1 MSVHALCL
9 RHQPSR
15 APSQPRRLRPHLR
28 RQTLDYL
35 HQGIAPRRW
44 VLKIHP
50 RLHAFLHDGAI
61 REHRLQPLADRCAGT
76 ALMSAFPSAPC
87 RHAPA
92 PRWRRPPASAALRSA
107 YCMRYRHIRKEQ
119 GWGQAATAGRRGG
132 GFLSCLS
139 ASMRCVISCA
149 HLPETVTARRS
160 VPSSA
165 ATEPSLSRSTWY
177 NGAGFGVGSGCC
189 GQVDGS
195 IILAR
200 RSSQA

>member
-1 MSVHALCL
+1 MMVRFVNTASSHSLIAVLELHSCLPFLQHHADMLQRPDGEGLQRPQRCD
-9 RHQPSR
+9 
-15 APSQPRRLRPHLR
+15 RR
-28 RQTLDYL
+28 
-35 HQGIAPRRW
+35 
-44 VLKIHP
+44 
-50 RLHAFLHDGAI
+50 
-61 REHRLQPLADRCAGT
+61 T
-76 ALMSAFPSAPC
+76 ACDMGP
-87 RHAPA
+87 
-92 PRWRRPPASAALRSA
+92 
-107 YCMRYRHIRKEQ
+107 IRKEQ

-149 HLPETVTARRS
+149 HLPETVTVRRS

-177 NGAGFGVGSGCC
+177 NGAGFGGGSGCC

-200 RSSQA
+200 RSSQACCAASVMPFRPAF